1 MNREILFRGKRVDNG
16 EWVNGYLVK
25 KIDPLYTDIETHCI
39 LHQERDNCG
48 CLMSL
53 MTWTRVDVETIGQY
67 TGLTDKNGVKIFDG
81 DIVTVEN
88 PNISD
93 DEYGIVKFDNDGA
106 MFIVEF
112 DTFTVDF
119 GNNIDGNR
127 CEIIG
132 NIFDNSELLKGEEN
146 E

>member
-1 MNREILFRGKRVDNG
+1 MNREILFRGKADD
-16 EWVNGYLVK
+16 EWVYGDLGRLKNAITITKRNFIYPYIVM
-25 KIDPLYTDIETHCI
+25 PET
-39 LHQERDNCG
+39 
-48 CLMSL
+48 
-53 MTWTRVDVETIGQY
+53 VGQF
-67 TGLTDKNGVKIFDG
+67 TGLTDKNGVKIFEG

-119 GNNIDGNR
+119 GNNIDSNQ
-127 CEIIG
+127 CKIIG
-132 NIFDNSELLKGEEN
+132 NIFDNPELLKGEEN

>member
-53 MTWTRVDVETIGQY
+53 MTWTRVDVETVGQY
-67 TGLTDKNGVKIFDG
+67 TGLNDKNGVKIFEG
-81 DIVTVEN
+81 DIVTIEN

-93 DEYGIVKFDNDGA
+93 DEYGIVKFD
-106 MFIVEF
+106 
-112 DTFTVDF
+112 TFTVDF
-119 GNNIDGNR
+119 GNNIDGNQ

>member
-1 MNREILFRGKRVDNG
+1 MNREILFRGKHDRRYTSRD
-16 EWVNGYLVK
+16 EWVYGVPYFDHDDDCIIATDNYKLVV
-25 KIDPLYTDIETHCI
+25 IAET
-39 LHQERDNCG
+39 
-48 CLMSL
+48 
-53 MTWTRVDVETIGQY
+53 VGQF
-67 TGLTDKNGVKIFDG
+67 TGLTDKNGVKIFEG
-81 DIVTVEN
+81 DIVTIEN

-119 GNNIDGNR
+119 GNNIDGNQ

-132 NIFDNSELLKGEEN
+132 NIFDNPELLKGEEN

>member
-67 TGLTDKNGVKIFDG
+67 TGLTDKNGVKIFEG
-81 DIVTVEN
+81 DIIKYKEN
-88 PNISD
+88 LFEIKYSTEQARYLVVLTN
-93 DEYGIVKFDNDGA
+93 GVFDPVA
-106 MFIVEF
+106 MQNCEV
-112 DTFTVDF
+112 V
-119 GNNIDGNR
+119 GNV
-127 CEIIG
+127 
-132 NIFDNSELLKGEEN
+132 FDNSELLKGEEN

>member
-1 MNREILFRGKRVDNG
+1 MNREILFRGKRVDSS
-16 EWVNGYLVK
+16 EWFEGSYWLSRSAVRETTYITDGYGNLFCV
-25 KIDPLYTDIETHCI
+25 IPET
-39 LHQERDNCG
+39 
-48 CLMSL
+48 
-53 MTWTRVDVETIGQY
+53 VGQY
-67 TGLTDKNGVKIFDG
+67 TGLNDKNNVKIFEG

-119 GNNIDGNR
+119 GNNIDSNQ
-127 CEIIG
+127 CKIIG
-132 NIFDNSELLKGEEN
+132 NIFDNPELLKGEEN
-146 E
+146 D

>member
-16 EWVNGYLVK
+16 EWVEGYYCPTPFSRFPCKPSIYAVAT
-25 KIDPLYTDIETHCI
+25 INDHWRGIEVI
-39 LHQERDNCG
+39 F
-48 CLMSL
+48 
-53 MTWTRVDVETIGQY
+53 ETVGQF
-67 TGLTDKNGVKIFDG
+67 TGLTDKNNVKIFDG

>member
-1 MNREILFRGKRVDNG
+1 MNREILFRGKQKDNG
-16 EWVNGYLVK
+16 EWVCGTPIFYSRGTTVMCKENQRNEN
-25 KIDPLYTDIETHCI
+25 IDPKT
-39 LHQERDNCG
+39 
-48 CLMSL
+48 
-53 MTWTRVDVETIGQY
+53 VGQY
-67 TGLTDKNGVKIFDG
+67 TGLMDKNGKKIFEG
-81 DIVTVEN
+81 DIVTIEN

-106 MFIVEF
+106 MFIVKF

-119 GNNIDGNR
+119 GNNIDGNQ

>member
-1 MNREILFRGKRVDNG
+1 MNREILFRGKADD
-16 EWVNGYLVK
+16 EWVYGDLGRLKNAITITKRNFIYPYIVM
-25 KIDPLYTDIETHCI
+25 PET
-39 LHQERDNCG
+39 
-48 CLMSL
+48 
-53 MTWTRVDVETIGQY
+53 VGQF

>member
-1 MNREILFRGKRVDNG
+1 MFRGKRVDNG

-53 MTWTRVDVETIGQY
+53 MTWTRVDVETVGQY
-67 TGLTDKNGVKIFDG
+67 TGLNDKNGVKIFEG
-81 DIVTVEN
+81 DIVTIE
-88 PNISD
+88 
-93 DEYGIVKFDNDGA
+93 
-106 MFIVEF
+106 
-112 DTFTVDF
+112 
-119 GNNIDGNR
+119 NNIDGNQ

>member
-1 MNREILFRGKRVDNG
+1 
-16 EWVNGYLVK
+16 
-25 KIDPLYTDIETHCI
+25 
-39 LHQERDNCG
+39 
-48 CLMSL
+48 MSL
-53 MTWTRVDVETIGQY
+53 MTWTRVDVETVGQY
-67 TGLTDKNGVKIFDG
+67 TGLNDKNGVKIFEG
-81 DIVTVEN
+81 DIVTIEN

-106 MFIVEF
+106 MFIVKF

-119 GNNIDGNR
+119 GNNIDGNQ

>member
-53 MTWTRVDVETIGQY
+53 MTWTRVDVETVGQY
-67 TGLTDKNGVKIFDG
+67 TGLNDKNNVKIFEG
-81 DIVTVEN
+81 DILKFRSGIYSVEWDN
-88 PNISD
+88 EHSKFLQRDGQFSRELHIWIAKS
-93 DEYGIVKFDNDGA
+93 EIV
-106 MFIVEF
+106 
-112 DTFTVDF
+112 
-119 GNNIDGNR
+119 
-127 CEIIG
+127 G
-132 NIFDNSELLKGEEN
+132 NIHDNPELLKGEEN

>member
-1 MNREILFRGKRVDNG
+1 MNREILFRGKADD
-16 EWVNGYLVK
+16 EWVYGDLSRLKNAITITKRNFIYPYIVM
-25 KIDPLYTDIETHCI
+25 PET
-39 LHQERDNCG
+39 
-48 CLMSL
+48 
-53 MTWTRVDVETIGQY
+53 VGQF
-67 TGLTDKNGVKIFDG
+67 TGLTDKNGVKIFEG
-81 DIVTVEN
+81 DIVTIEN